1 MFKYQNY
8 LLFLQQPPG
17 ITDRARKTL
26 PQGLSIRNS
35 SIPDAGEGVF
45 AEQFIPKRTQ
55 FGPYEGEITDNHE
68 EAHETGYAW
77 QVVN

>member
-1 MFKYQNY
+1 M
-8 LLFLQQPPG
+8 
-17 ITDRARKTL
+17 RKST
-26 PQGLSIRNS
+26 
-35 SIPDAGEGVF
+35 IPDAGEGVF

-77 QVVN
+77 QVVLLYFDKCDILFTTL